1 MSATYL
7 HHFELE
13 AKAGHVELALNVL
26 ERVRGRTA
34 AAVLE
39 NKVSFSKNESAEVR
53 ALEDSV
59 SDLQLRLMRSESPDE
74 RAGLLDQLVE
84 YERRLEWTRTERRDS
99 KPGWF
104 EKPSSLKEI
113 QSSLRSDEVVLEY
126 VLSEPK
132 SYCVWISKK
141 GAGLD
146 VLSAGRE
153 RIEALTRK
161 YLDTIRTKSDDAAVA
176 KQLYAVLLEP
186 LFEQASSERLI
197 VVPDGILNL
206 LPFDVLR
213 DSQGGL
219 LVETHTISYA
229 PASTVLTALRNTKNA
244 QKPPR
249 AFLGVGDVPYRDQGG
264 VSNKIDKPTAVKQR
278 LLRGFSD
285 ALGTPLHDLP
295 QTREEIIEV
304 SKIVGKDEVILL
316 GSNATETALKSE
328 PLSDFKIVHIA
339 AHGFSDTQFPERS
352 GLVLG
357 VDPNSRD
364 DGLLQV
370 REIIRLRFN
379 ADLVTL
385 SACNTGVGKL
395 EGEEGITNLV
405 EAFLVSGAKA
415 VVASLWSADDLYT
428 SALMERFYTHIAE
441 GQDKAASLRHAKMDL
456 LAKYGRQV
464 PPYYWGAFIL
474 VGDGG
479 SPIPLGAQ

>member
-1 MSATYL
+1 YLPRDLTILADFKAQRRSTAEAEALYQNAEDVIDGMLVNLHEAYWSSSLAGAMSATYL

-13 AKAGHVELALNVL
+13 AKAGHVERALNVL

-39 NKVSFSKNESAEVR
+39 NKVSFSKNESGEVR

-59 SDLQLRLMRSESPDE
+59 SDLQLRLMRSESPEE

-126 VLSEPK
+126 VLSETE
-132 SYCVWISKK
+132 SYCVRISRK

-153 RIEALTRK
+153 RIEALTGK
-161 YLDTIRTKSDDAAVA
+161 YLDTIRTKSDDAALA

-186 LFEQASSERLI
+186 LSEQARSERLI

-229 PASTVLTALRNTKNA
+229 PASTVLTALRDTKNA
-244 QKPPR
+244 QNPPR

-304 SKIVGKDEVILL
+304 SKIVGKEEVLLL
-316 GSNATETALKSE
+316 GSNATETAFKSE

-357 VDPNSRD
+357 VDSDSRD
-364 DGLLQV
+364 D
-370 REIIRLRFN
+370 
-379 ADLVTL
+379 
-385 SACNTGVGKL
+385 
-395 EGEEGITNLV
+395 
-405 EAFLVSGAKA
+405 
-415 VVASLWSADDLYT
+415 
-428 SALMERFYTHIAE
+428 
-441 GQDKAASLRHAKMDL
+441 
-456 LAKYGRQV
+456 
-464 PPYYWGAFIL
+464 
-474 VGDGG
+474 
-479 SPIPLGAQ
+479 